1 MKRKIDKESLIIN
14 IRKKSKNKKSKIS
27 SIFLRVQS
35 QGQFEYYSK
44 LNKTAIFKKFISP
57 WKSFHF
63 LEQIALL

>member
-35 QGQFEYYSK
+35 QQFEYYSK

-63 LEQIALL
+63 LEQIALF